1 VGDGVDPLESAIA
14 HADLGLPLPRRTR
27 FRLFKRAMA
36 RTARLFTSHQVE
48 VNRGLSESVLQ
59 QRIALGEAEQRAL
72 ADTDRLTDDLA
83 AVRNELA
90 DLHSEL
96 VGRRNDPELLRT
108 QPAELQD
115 TIAHLIA
122 HIEHF
127 RADLAATRNELDA
140 IRQGEPTRKSVVPG
154 TDDELYEA
162 YEDNFRGSFED
173 ITQRLRVY
181 LPDIEKVGSPGRV
194 LDIGTGRGEWL
205 QLLAD
210 AGIDAYGI
218 DTNAVAIERCRRR
231 GLEVVHGDA
240 LAHLAGLPDAS
251 LAAITGFHVVE
262 HLESFNALVELID
275 QAVRVL
281 RPGGLMI
288 LETPNPDNVIVG
300 ASLFYQDPS
309 HHRPVPPRLLEF
321 VMSRRGF
328 VDVELRLLH
337 PMDASLIDD
346 NDAFRE
352 LRPLVDRLNEVL
364 FGAQDYAVLGRRV
377 GP

>member
-1 VGDGVDPLESAIA
+1 VGDGLDPLENAIA
-14 HADLGLPLPRRTR
+14 HRDLGLPLPRRTR
-27 FRLFKRAMA
+27 FRFFKRAMA

-59 QRIALGEAEQRAL
+59 QRSALREAEQRAL

-90 DLHSEL
+90 DLQAEL
-96 VGRRNDPELLRT
+96 SGERDAPEGSRA
-108 QPAELQD
+108 QPAELQN

-122 HIEHF
+122 RIEHF
-127 RADLAATRNELDA
+127 RADLAATRTALEA
-140 IRQGEPTRKSVVPG
+140 IRQGKRTPQPVAPG
-154 TDDELYEA
+154 ADDELYEA
-162 YEDNFRGSFED
+162 FEDTFRGSFED

-181 LPDIEKVGSPGRV
+181 LPDIEEMGSPGRV

-210 AGIDAYGI
+210 TGVDAYGV
-218 DTNAVAIERCRRR
+218 DTNVIAIDRCRRR

-240 LAHLAGLPDAS
+240 LAHLAGLPEAS
-251 LAAITGFHVVE
+251 LAAVTGFHVVE
-262 HLESFNALVELID
+262 HLENFNALVELID
-275 QAVRVL
+275 QAARVL

-337 PMDASLIDD
+337 PMDAPLIDD
-346 NDAFRE
+346 NGAFRE
-352 LRPLVDRLNEVL
+352 LRLWVDRLNDVL